1 MRGYSGGCTAGEGLV
16 GVKSRVVWRLVEVV
30 SFRVVACWFSAC
42 CVVMP
47 PGVSW
52 GRRAWPAFV
61 VVVTCLSNPS
71 PEPWPPIPHVN
82 PLI

>member
-1 MRGYSGGCTAGEGLV
+1 LLCCDATRGEL
-16 GVKSRVVWRLVEVV
+16 
-30 SFRVVACWFSAC
+30 
-42 CVVMP
+42 
-47 PGVSW
+47 